1 MARGGTFQVGAS
13 ELIVRRLAGRWTAS
27 VNGRTMAG
35 FFGSEAQ
42 AFGAALL
49 ALTNRERDLEVL
61 STGDTVNCGP
71 QRPPSGS

>member
-1 MARGGTFQVGAS
+1 MARGGTFRMGVN
-13 ELIVRRLAGRWTAS
+13 ELIARKLAGRWTAS
-27 VNGRTMAG
+27 VNGRTMTG

-49 ALTNRERDLEVL
+49 ALTNRERDLEIL

-71 QRPPSGS
+71 QRHPSGS